1 MLKSSYEVYDYT
13 IVTQSKKGT
22 DMSEQNSKE
31 IRSKVTEDGEIEI
44 SIATVKKP
52 TPAEDEVLIRVEAAP
67 INPSDLGL
75 LLSFAADLSSIRVSG
90 DGDQTVTSM
99 KIHPALMNAMKPR
112 LGQSMPV
119 GNEGAGVVED
129 AGANAKELIG
139 KTVGLAGGAMYSQ
152 YRCVP
157 ASSCLVM
164 NDGTSSKEAASSFV
178 NPLTALA
185 FIETMKMEKHSAI
198 VHTAAASN
206 LGQMLVKI
214 CKDDNIPLIN
224 IVRKTEQE
232 KILKDLG
239 AKYVCNTG
247 DSDFT
252 ENLIAALVETGATLG
267 FDATGGGN
275 NGELPGQ
282 ILSAMEVAANK
293 TAKEYSRYGS
303 DTYKQVY
310 IYGGLDP
317 SPTIL
322 KRAFGMSWGLG
333 GWLLTPMIGKIGMER
348 FQQMRKRVAAEIKTT
363 FASNYAAEISLE
375 EMLQPDNIKSY
386 AKQATGEKYLVSPHK

>member
-1 MLKSSYEVYDYT
+1 
-13 IVTQSKKGT
+13 
-22 DMSEQNSKE
+22 MSEQNSKE

-90 DGDQTVTSM
+90 DGDKTVTSM

>member
-1 MLKSSYEVYDYT
+1 L
-13 IVTQSKKGT
+13 
-22 DMSEQNSKE
+22 
-31 IRSKVTEDGEIEI
+31 
-44 SIATVKKP
+44 
-52 TPAEDEVLIRVEAAP
+52 AAP